1 VYEAR
6 QRRGD
11 RRHDA
16 RGDRLRAD
24 DDRGYRPGWLRLAP
38 FLGRPPA
45 LTRRQW
51 RVLGLV
57 SIVSLFEQYDV
68 YLLSLNLKQIQ
79 ADLGIDEARLGLL
92 GGLVRAGALFALPV
106 TLAADRL
113 GRRRILLFTIL
124 GYTLTTGAT
133 AFAPDA
139 ATFVALQFLS
149 RIFAAAE
156 TVIAI
161 VVVAEEFDAG
171 HRGWGI
177 GALGALHA
185 CGAGVAGLAF
195 AFVDVLPYGWRALYL
210 IGLAPLLVVAYLRR
224 ALPETQRF
232 DAFVRERGEFR
243 AAPPL
248 APALDLVRRHPRR
261 IAMLALA
268 VVAIEIA
275 MGPAV
280 FFAPKFLQDVHGWSP
295 AAVAALSLGGG
306 VFAIVGNPVAGWLSD
321 RRGRRPVTALFTA
334 GVVLAIL
341 AFYALAGAF
350 APPFWI
356 ALIFG
361 LMGTQVTLAA
371 YGAELFPT
379 GVRSTASGVREFCK
393 TGGAVAG
400 LALVSAL
407 YGVAG
412 SNWTAIA
419 MLCAVGALA
428 PLVVL
433 FSFPET
439 AGRRLEEIAPEA

>member
-1 VYEAR
+1 
-6 QRRGD
+6 
-11 RRHDA
+11 
-16 RGDRLRAD
+16 
-24 DDRGYRPGWLRLAP
+24 
-38 FLGRPPA
+38 
-45 LTRRQW
+45 
-51 RVLGLV
+51 
-57 SIVSLFEQYDV
+57 
-68 YLLSLNLKQIQ
+68 
-79 ADLGIDEARLGLL
+79 
-92 GGLVRAGALFALPV
+92 
-106 TLAADRL
+106 
-113 GRRRILLFTIL
+113 
-124 GYTLTTGAT
+124 
-133 AFAPDA
+133 
-139 ATFVALQFLS
+139 
-149 RIFAAAE
+149 
-156 TVIAI
+156 
-161 VVVAEEFDAG
+161 
-171 HRGWGI
+171 
-177 GALGALHA
+177 
-185 CGAGVAGLAF
+185 
-195 AFVDVLPYGWRALYL
+195 
-210 IGLAPLLVVAYLRR
+210 
-224 ALPETQRF
+224 
-232 DAFVRERGEFR
+232 
-243 AAPPL
+243 
-248 APALDLVRRHPRR
+248 
-261 IAMLALA
+261 MLALA